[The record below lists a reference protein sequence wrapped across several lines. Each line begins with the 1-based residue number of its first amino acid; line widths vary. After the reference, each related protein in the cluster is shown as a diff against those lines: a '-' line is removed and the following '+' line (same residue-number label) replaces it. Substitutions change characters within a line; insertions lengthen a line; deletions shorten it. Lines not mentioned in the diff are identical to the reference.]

1 MISAMSPFHERIT
14 LHAVGLGSRGLARE
28 PLKTFCDH
36 VCSGRS
42 GLAWEVM
49 PSGMQRLAGRVGT
62 NSTKIALEILLKGPC
77 YHMFENVKKE
87 PPDYQKWIDAYNG
100 KPDFKKIFTT
110 QDGTDTYKATLDYPS
125 CGMYMELM
133 EAYPNAK
140 DSVIDTIWS
149 WRCGEQNW
157 SVRIFPDG
165 RRFQEQA
172 RLFHEK
178 TMLPGAWKGG
188 KFDQGVR
195 RTDREGS
202 IKSFKA
208 WIERVKATEGWEPL
222 CKFLGKPIP
231 EVPFPNVND
240 KEELK
245 ASMNK
250 VLMITYPL
258 NFLLWLVCAGA
269 LYGIYAGVVEHADW
283 AAFLDWLSQASAP
296 VHLFST
302 LRNVESEVKRCCAA
316 TGGAAW
322 VQMWPGLTEQLRRW
336 TTVVRADADERRLR
350 NQEPPFALI
359 ESFGSLGKLL

>member
-1 MISAMSPFHERIT
+1 M
-14 LHAVGLGSRGLARE
+14 LARAFFSNQEASKESGPNPMEQPLVGEE
-28 PLKTFCDH
+28 PTPELQ
-36 VCSGRS
+36 VIGAGWGRT
-42 GLAWEVM
+42 
-49 PSGMQRLAGRVGT
+49 GT
-62 NSTKIALEILLKGPC
+62 NSTKLALEILLKGPC

-87 PPDYQKWIDAYNG
+87 PPDYQRWIDAYNG

-140 DSVIDTIWS
+140 VLLNVRDAEKWYDSVIDTIWS

-178 TMLPGAWKGG
+178 TMLPG
-188 KFDQGVR
+188 VR

-208 WIERVKATEGWEPL
+208 WIERVKATVPPEKLLVFDVKEGWEPL

-231 EVPFPNVND
+231 AVPFPNVND

-269 LYGIYAGVVEHADW
+269 LYGIYAGV
-283 AAFLDWLSQASAP
+283 
-296 VHLFST
+296 
-302 LRNVESEVKRCCAA
+302 R
-316 TGGAAW
+316 
-322 VQMWPGLTEQLRRW
+322 
-336 TTVVRADADERRLR
+336 
-350 NQEPPFALI
+350 
-359 ESFGSLGKLL
+359 SLLG